1 MLKREIFLVLV
12 CGLGA
17 AVLLP
22 FSGGDFRLSAV
33 SAAWAASGCVDA
45 DHDGHNKYHPKW
57 CPTGDD
63 PDDSDPCVPDGCDGG
78 GGGSGGG
85 LGSAI
90 PLDCFLGASWAPPP
104 PAFPVYTVTGDKL
117 GPYQDAVDKVN
128 CEIGGPSVPW
138 PVRLVV
144 GEGKGRWASVRQV
157 DIALGDFTLGKFVG
171 PAYPEWV
178 DPEAG
183 SELKNLYPGIFRPAQ
198 EDTTHPGYPDMDDV
212 DTIRLQVRPYREDP
226 NQTTESIH
234 LLTPGEVYEM
244 GMNFSVVNV
253 GIDRFSI
260 SVAAQHYPGNE
271 NFTGIA
277 CETGHEEEILAKA
290 PDGPLRD
297 VSIYLWTDSD
307 ADGLPDAYTISTG
320 VITPPQG
327 DGPPLVSAEARYAA
341 VCSAVGPLVCG
352 NPQAPSNCNFLGYVP
367 VQFTMTAMMK

>member
-1 MLKREIFLVLV
+1 MLKRNIFLLVLV
-12 CGLGA
+12 FGLGA
-17 AVLLP
+17 AMLVP
-22 FSGGDFRLSAV
+22 FGGGNSGMSPIR
-33 SAAWAASGCVDA
+33 AAWAAPNCDA
-45 DHDGHNKYHPKW
+45 DGDLHLKDNRKCG
-57 CPTGDD
+57 GDD
-63 PDDSDPCVPDGCDGG
+63 PDDSDPCVPEPGADACS
-78 GGGSGGG
+78 GSSGGGG

-90 PLDCFLGASWAPPP
+90 PLDCVLGATWAPPP
-104 PAFPVYTVTGDKL
+104 PDFPEYTVTGDKL

-128 CEIGGPSVPW
+128 CEIGGPSIPW

-157 DIALGDFTLGKFVG
+157 DIALGDFTLGNFAG
-171 PAYPEWV
+171 PPYPEWV
-178 DPEAG
+178 DADAG
-183 SELKNLYPGIFRPAQ
+183 SELKNLYPGIFKPAQ
-198 EDTTHPGYPDMDDV
+198 EDTTHPGYPDMDDM
-212 DTIRLQVRPYREDP
+212 DTIRMQVRPYREDP

-234 LLTPGEVYEM
+234 LLTPGEIYEM
-244 GMNFSVVNV
+244 GMNFSLVNV

-290 PDGPLRD
+290 PGSPMQD
-297 VSIYLWTDSD
+297 VSVYLWTDSD
-307 ADGLPDAYTISTG
+307 ADGLPDAYTVSTG

-327 DGPPLVSAEARYAA
+327 DGPPSVSAGTRYAA